1 MEHMG
6 DTLETQ
12 EAAFDVRRL
21 LMLGLGFGCLFG
33 ATGAAM
39 FGAGGYFGPVSSF
52 GDVSTPAAMCLR
64 LGAIALIAVLGLAG
78 RHAVRMPLV
87 IGAAVAAAAGG
98 IGVSLVPS
106 VTLSIAAGALEGAG
120 EGVLLYAWF
129 MLLSSRHREE
139 IVFATLIGFLVAWAS
154 FVAAPHLDRTMQAA
168 LYAVL
173 TFVSAFAFLHE
184 DASCASCAPDGGFDR
199 SQIARVPW
207 FSVCVTILC
216 TMLASA
222 LFGTVS
228 IVFPATNGSLTYAL
242 FATTTLADIMITY
255 MLMTLAKDWTQSV
268 WIPTLVML
276 FIALLFS
283 CFMTTDAIR
292 LAVALMMATMFGYF
306 FLRWPVFAGM
316 LSDLRLPRSFAAGI
330 VLVLTNGF
338 FMYRLGESVGRSLP
352 ESVFNV
358 NGVAGVMTLL
368 VVVSF
373 GIAAGL
379 ARILSTKGGIAAAFS
394 GSADTDAEEA
404 SAGEPADPVA
414 AFAETLESHFDD
426 LSAQFGLT
434 PREREIAM
442 LTAQGF
448 TSTYIADKLV
458 ISASTVRFHQQNV
471 YRKLDIHS
479 RHELIEL
486 ANADLIAASRNA

>member
-316 LSDLRLPRSFAAGI
+316 LSDLRL
-330 VLVLTNGF
+330 
-338 FMYRLGESVGRSLP
+338 GESVGRSLP

-394 GSADTDAEEA
+394 GSAGTDAEEA